1 MKFLAIYKPD
11 QLTEPTPENI
21 AAMGELIAE
30 MQRAGVLV
38 LTEGFGP
45 STSTDARL
53 RLSRGKFTVTDG
65 PFTESK
71 ELIAGFAM
79 LEVASREEAIEWGK
93 RFLAIA
99 GDGESE
105 IRPLLTMTTHR

>member
-1 MKFLAIYKPD
+1 MRFLAMYRPD
-11 QLTEPTPENI
+11 KLSPPTPEQI
-21 AAMGELIAE
+21 AEMGKLIQE
-30 MQRAGVLV
+30 MQRAGVLIV
-38 LTEGFGP
+38 TEGFGP

-53 RLSRGKFTVTDG
+53 RLTDGKITVTDG

-79 LEVASREEAIEWGK
+79 LQVRSRDEAIEWGK
-93 RFLAIA
+93 RFLKVA

-105 IRPLLTMTTHR
+105 IRPLMPAGSGC